1 MIVPI
6 LYVYINVLFKL
17 VLLLLLL
24 VWKYEFLRVRNLKE
38 EIILLEVTTYFSLV
52 LFRIDSN

>member
-6 LYVYINVLFKL
+6 LHVYINVLFKL

>member
-1 MIVPI
+1 MIAHI
-6 LYVYINVLFKL
+6 LHVYISVLFKF

-24 VWKYEFLRVRNLKE
+24 VWKYEFVRVRNLKG

>member
-1 MIVPI
+1 MIVHI
-6 LYVYINVLFKL
+6 LHVYINVLFKL

-24 VWKYEFLRVRNLKE
+24 VWKYEFLRNLKG